1 MLRNLQKL
9 YKPPYYYKKGYYSV
23 IYTSSLSNQH
33 AQMLEI
39 ISHRIDNQFL
49 QLENNNINRINFLN
63 ETVLTKCIV

>member
-39 ISHRIDNQFL
+39 ISQRIDNQFL
-49 QLENNNINRINFLN
+49 QLENNLN
-63 ETVLTKCIV
+63 KFSK

>member
-9 YKPPYYYKKGYYSV
+9 YKPHYYYKKGYYSV

-49 QLENNNINRINFLN
+49 QLENNINIYIIF
-63 ETVLTKCIV
+63 I